1 MKKLLQ
7 IGGKLALAGALA
19 TSFTFS
25 QVQAAPELTIK
36 AAHAAS
42 ATNTGHLALEY
53 MDRELRERTDGAI
66 GLEIFPNGQL
76 GGERELIESIQLGNI
91 DMVFVSSAPLAS
103 FNQQF
108 FALDMPFLFQDRSS
122 VYNVL
127 DGDIGQELLS
137 SLDNVGIVGL
147 GYWENGFRQLT
158 NDRQVVHTAEDLNGL
173 DMRTM
178 ENQIHLMAWRELG
191 TNPAPLAFNELYTAL
206 QQGTFEAQ
214 EGPINLFRDMRFDEV
229 QKYISKT
236 NHIYSPFVVLMNPE
250 VQYRMSDEQ
259 QEIFRQVFQDA
270 KTYQRGLAQKADDA
284 AATELEAKGVTI
296 TSLTPEQLQT
306 FSSQMQPVY
315 DRIKDIVGAD
325 FANRVIEAAQ

>member
-1 MKKLLQ
+1 M
-7 IGGKLALAGALA
+7 AGALA
-19 TSFTFS
+19 TTFTFS

-42 ATNTGHLALEY
+42 TTNTGHLALEY
-53 MDRELRERTDGAI
+53 MDKELRERTDGAI

-103 FNQQF
+103 FNKKF
-108 FALDMPFLFQDRSS
+108 FALDMPFLFQDRES
-122 VYNVL
+122 VYKVL
-127 DGDIGQELLS
+127 DGNIGEELLS
-137 SLDNVGIVGL
+137 SLDNVGMVGL

-158 NDRQVVHTAEDLNGL
+158 NNRQVVHTAEDVKGL

-178 ENQIHLMAWRELG
+178 ENQIHLMTWRELG

-250 VQYRMSDEQ
+250 VQHQMSDDQ
-259 QEIFRQVFQDA
+259 QEIFRQVFQDTKA
-270 KTYQRGLAQKADDA
+270 YQRGLAQKADEA
-284 AATELEAKGVTI
+284 AEIELEEKGVTI
-296 TSLTPEQLQT
+296 TTLTPEELKT

-315 DRIKDIVGAD
+315 DRIKEIVGSD